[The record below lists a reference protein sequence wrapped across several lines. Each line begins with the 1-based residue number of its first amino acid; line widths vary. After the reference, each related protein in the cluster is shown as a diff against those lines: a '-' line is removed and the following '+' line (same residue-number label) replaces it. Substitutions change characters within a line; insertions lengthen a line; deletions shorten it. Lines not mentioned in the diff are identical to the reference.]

1 MVKVL
6 TCKLR
11 FNLLNPSWKRKNQL
25 LKAVLWLSDRHCGN
39 MHTHVCTVCM
49 YDTRGTKSCLGFC
62 NSGTLLGGQ
71 LSEEGHC
78 VMKVK
83 DMAHELFA
91 FVFVVMEPSSLGTS
105 DGTFFRGYFSKSQCP
120 KDLNVIESTSEG
132 KRQMGWRVKQHE
144 PHTFLHCELQAQIQS
159 LLMLK

>member
-11 FNLLNPSWKRKNQL
+11 SNVLNPSWKRKNQL
-25 LKAVLWLSDRHCGN
+25 LKTVFWLSDRHRSN
-39 MHTHVCTVCM
+39 MHTHVCTACM
-49 YDTRGTKSCLGFC
+49 HDTRGTKSCLGFC
-62 NSGTLLGGQ
+62 KWHIVRRTALWK
-71 LSEEGHC
+71 GHC
-78 VMKVK
+78 VVTVK
-83 DMAHELFA
+83 GMAHELFA

-105 DGTFFRGYFSKSQCP
+105 DGTFFRGYISKSQCP
-120 KDLNVIESTSEG
+120 KDLNIIESTSEG